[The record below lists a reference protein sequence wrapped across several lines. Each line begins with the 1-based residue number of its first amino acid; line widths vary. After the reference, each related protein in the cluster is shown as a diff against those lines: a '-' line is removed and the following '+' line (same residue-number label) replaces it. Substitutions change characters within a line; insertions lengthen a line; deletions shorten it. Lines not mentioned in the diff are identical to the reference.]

1 MVATASLAALR
12 YAVIRGSDHTTLGD
26 THSPGRQQHL
36 GFPSAVNDRRVHKL
50 AGVTVRVTD
59 AGGTNVV
66 EIDMLVTAD
75 AIAEARD

>member
-12 YAVIRGSDHTTLGD
+12 YAVIRGRTTRLSVIHTRQED
-26 THSPGRQQHL
+26 NSISVSPLRSMTDGTQAR
-36 GFPSAVNDRRVHKL
+36 
-50 AGVTVRVTD
+50 GVTVRVTD